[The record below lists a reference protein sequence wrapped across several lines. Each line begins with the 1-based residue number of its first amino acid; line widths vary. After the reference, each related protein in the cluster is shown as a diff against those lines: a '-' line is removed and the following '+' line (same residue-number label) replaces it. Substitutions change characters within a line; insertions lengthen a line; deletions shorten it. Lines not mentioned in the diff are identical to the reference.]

1 MLQLSKENSTVI
13 KGIAILLM
21 LFYHL
26 FNYDNAEACIN
37 FFHMG
42 GVPLASWLARAC
54 NPVAIFLLLSG
65 YGLACKY
72 EKGALNP
79 LHQGSRALFLY
90 LHFWITLAV
99 FLTIGHLMV
108 PALYPGDWITLLGN
122 ATGWSPSY
130 NHEMWFLLPYVLV
143 SIVSLYILRAVDKAG
158 LIWAVAVTA
167 VLHIATQL
175 YINHHSEAL
184 YTNLPLFQLL
194 IFIQFL
200 YPFTMGVALRRTSIN
215 LRWRLPQWAVI
226 AGLAVLVL
234 ILCVTNIH
242 LCYMFCAPLMV
253 ILFCHLRYPRW
264 LKAILVELGHKSMAM
279 WMIHTWLAY
288 YLFRPQVYSLR
299 YPVLIF
305 LGLIVVSY
313 ILAVPV
319 MWAAR
324 AIYQRILP
332 NK

>member
-1 MLQLSKENSTVI
+1 MLQLSKENSTII
-13 KGIAILLM
+13 KGIAISLM
-21 LFYHL
+21 LFLHL
-26 FNYDNAEACIN
+26 FDGDNAEACVN
-37 FFHMG
+37 FFHVG
-42 GVPLASWLARAC
+42 GIPLVSWLARAC

-72 EKGALNP
+72 EKRALNP

-90 LHFWITLAV
+90 FHYWITLAV
-99 FLTIGHLMV
+99 FLTIGHFMV
-108 PALYPGDWITLLGN
+108 PTLYPGDWSTLIGN
-122 ATGWSPSY
+122 ATGWQTSY

-143 SIVSLYILRAVDKAG
+143 SIVSLYILRAVDRAG

-167 VLHIATQL
+167 VLHIATSL
-175 YINHHSEAL
+175 YINRNITTL
-184 YTNLPLFQLL
+184 YANLPLFQLL

-200 YPFTMGVALRRTSIN
+200 YPFTMGVALRHTSIN
-215 LRWRLPQWAVI
+215 LKWRLPQWAVI
-226 AGLAVLVL
+226 AGLVVLVL
-234 ILCVTNIH
+234 ILCVTHIH

-253 ILFCHLRYPRW
+253 ILFCHLRYPQW
-264 LKAILVELGHKSMAM
+264 LKKILLELGHKSMAM

-305 LGLIVVSY
+305 LGLLVASY

-319 MWAAR
+319 MWAAK

>member
-122 ATGWSPSY
+122 ATGWSPSS
-130 NHEMWFLLPYVLV
+130 V
-143 SIVSLYILRAVDKAG
+143 RK
-158 LIWAVAVTA
+158 
-167 VLHIATQL
+167 
-175 YINHHSEAL
+175 
-184 YTNLPLFQLL
+184 
-194 IFIQFL
+194 
-200 YPFTMGVALRRTSIN
+200 
-215 LRWRLPQWAVI
+215 WRHQT
-226 AGLAVLVL
+226 GRES
-234 ILCVTNIH
+234 
-242 LCYMFCAPLMV
+242 
-253 ILFCHLRYPRW
+253 RY
-264 LKAILVELGHKSMAM
+264 G
-279 WMIHTWLAY
+279 
-288 YLFRPQVYSLR
+288 Q
-299 YPVLIF
+299 
-305 LGLIVVSY
+305 
-313 ILAVPV
+313 
-319 MWAAR
+319 
-324 AIYQRILP
+324 
-332 NK
+332 

>member
-13 KGIAILLM
+13 KGIAISLM
-21 LFYHL
+21 LFLHL
-26 FNYDNAEACIN
+26 FEGDNAEACVN
-37 FFHMG
+37 FIRIG
-42 GVPLASWLARAC
+42 GMPLVSLLARAC

-65 YGLACKY
+65 YGMACKY

-90 LHFWITLAV
+90 LHYWITLAV
-99 FLTIGHLMV
+99 FLTIGHQMV
-108 PALYPGDWITLLGN
+108 PALYPGDWTTLIEN
-122 ATGWSPSY
+122 AIGWRPSY

-158 LIWAVAVTA
+158 LICVIAVTA
-167 VLHIATQL
+167 VLHITTHL
-175 YINHHSEAL
+175 YISHHMEAL

-194 IFIQFL
+194 MFSQFL
-200 YPFTMGVALRRTSIN
+200 YQFTMGVALRRTSIN

-234 ILCVTNIH
+234 ILCETNIY

-253 ILFCHLRYPRW
+253 ILFCHLRFPRW
-264 LKAILVELGHKSMAM
+264 LKAILLELGHKSMAM
-279 WMIHTWLAY
+279 WMIHTWLAF

-299 YPVLIF
+299 HPVLIF
-305 LGLIVVSY
+305 LGLLVVSY
-313 ILAVPV
+313 ILAIPV
-319 MWAAR
+319 MWTAR
-324 AIYQRILP
+324 TIYQRILP